1 MLLPDSR
8 DKLASVTEPGE
19 RFEKAV
25 VYALG
30 VHGGHVRKGS
40 GVPYVAHLL
49 AVTALVLEDHGDEDE
64 AIAAMLHDAVEDGGG
79 VGELEMIRLDFGERV
94 ATIVEGCSDVIS
106 ERAGERKPP
115 WLPRKAAYIKHLRA
129 LEGAEA
135 ASIVR
140 VSMADKVHNL
150 GSTVRDVRN
159 TPDRERFW
167 RVFATGAPGQL
178 AYYRALTDVY
188 RERVPQSPM
197 LADLEMLIEELERE
211 LTGGEREKARAI
223 EAALTAP
230 AQL

>member
-115 WLPRKAAYIKHLRA
+115 WLPRKAAVHQAPPCARTVPRPHR
-129 LEGAEA
+129 
-135 ASIVR
+135 SC
-140 VSMADKVHNL
+140 VSRWPTRCTIS

-211 LTGGEREKARAI
+211 MTAGEIAKAR
-223 EAALTAP
+223 EVEGLLTAKV
-230 AQL
+230 